1 MASNSNRLLVYVC
14 HDYQILPLFWLI
26 WFMIGF
32 TGSAVLLSYDR
43 LLRLW
48 QASQVLNHLRNN
60 RLQRLSHSYGLH
72 RQVSQVLSLFWF
84 IWGVTGPKVMLFF
97 CLIFGIA
104 GCKGQFFLLV
114 CVLAGFTGYVPLRS
128 HLIYY
133 QLHRLNFFYVWF
145 KTGQTSQVML
155 ILCKIWGIRTVAS
168 FMSAVILRSDFRS
181 VRRHR

>member
-1 MASNSNRLLVYVC
+1 MNIMLRRLWWPSGFWQASGIRLSWLP
-14 HDYQILPLFWLI
+14 DSFIILAHLI
-26 WFMIGF
+26 YDRLHRF
-32 TGSAVLLSYDR
+32 SVLLSYDR

-60 RLQRLSHSYGLH
+60 RLQRLCHSHGLH
-72 RQVSQVLSLFWF
+72 RQVSQVLSLFWL
-84 IWGVTGPKVMLFF
+84 IRGVTGPKVMLFF

-133 QLHRLNFFYVWF
+133 KLQGSIF
-145 KTGQTSQVML
+145 S
-155 ILCKIWGIRTVAS
+155 
-168 FMSAVILRSDFRS
+168 MSDLR
-181 VRRHR
+181 